1 MDHSRP
7 VDYSEINPESVA
19 WAYENSVSLLEQER
33 ARVDS
38 LNEKAAQLAGFS
50 GVILAILG
58 SFAKDGFKA
67 QLGCVGEVVFAVCYF
82 GAALALAAAVAILI
96 LGVYRPR
103 RFLAVNT
110 DEIEN
115 YLTDDRLLR
124 SKPWGL
130 QLRTMRTLH
139 GSAKWTEKGAAIM
152 ASRIKYAVF
161 VFGAGLAFFVV
172 AVITLGVGQ
181 L

>member
-1 MDHSRP
+1 MSPGPRQTDAVQS
-7 VDYSEINPESVA
+7 DC
-19 WAYENSVSLLEQER
+19 
-33 ARVDS
+33 D
-38 LNEKAAQLAGFS
+38 EKAAQLAGFS

-58 SFAKDGFKA
+58 SIAKDGFTA
-67 QLGCVGEVVFAVCYF
+67 QLGCVGEVVFAACYF
-82 GAALALAAAVAILI
+82 GAAIALAGAVGILI
-96 LGVYRPR
+96 LFVYRPR
-103 RFLAVNT
+103 RFLAVSA
-110 DEIEN
+110 DEIDN

-124 SKPWGL
+124 SQPWGL

-152 ASRIKYAVF
+152 AQRIKCAVF

-172 AVITLGVGQ
+172 AVITLGIGQ